1 MKPTILIAD
10 DEKSILSLLEAMLSD
25 MNVNLIKAENGEDA
39 IQKAFEYKPDLI
51 VTDIVM
57 PRKNGF
63 DVCREVRNNTETKQ
77 TPIILLS
84 ALGDEYNKIT
94 GFEEGADDYLVK
106 PFNTE
111 DLKMR
116 CMTLLKR
123 YKHKHAPADSST
135 SKKTPVNKD
144 IKEKPLKT
152 NCFSTGIPEL
162 DQRLYGGLPKGSNIL
177 VLGTLGKG
185 KSSFARQFIAD
196 GITQNEHCLFIAL
209 DDDPKKIREKLSEKI
224 THPTTYYEEENTLR
238 FVDAYSWS
246 AQLETDERFALSGLL
261 ELNQLSGVIS
271 DAGLEIG
278 HTIQEKQGG
287 RRIIDSI
294 TSLFINFDLSQVQRF
309 LTQISRTA
317 IAFGGVTTLFIMEEG
332 TVTPQIMNNIKYVMD
347 GVIEFEEKDNKRCVR
362 VASMKWTKSNS
373 SWVNLPN

>member
-10 DEKSILSLLEAMLSD
+10 DEKTILSLLEAMLSD
-25 MNVNLIKAENGEDA
+25 MNATLIKAENGEDA
-39 IQKAFEYKPDLI
+39 IQKAFLYKPDLI

-63 DVCREVRNNTETKQ
+63 DVCREIRNNPETQQ

-111 DLKMR
+111 DLKSR

-123 YKHKHAPADSST
+123 YKHKHTHAESDIST
-135 SKKTPVNKD
+135 KKIPPREP
-144 IKEKPLKT
+144 KEKPLKT

-162 DQRLYGGLPKGSNIL
+162 DQRLFGGLPKGSNIL
-177 VLGTLGKG
+177 VLGSLGKG
-185 KSSFARQFIAD
+185 KSSFARQFLAD
-196 GITQNEHCLFIAL
+196 GIKQNEHCLFIAL
-209 DDDPKKIREKLSEKI
+209 DDDPRKIREKLAEKLPY
-224 THPTTYYEEENTLR
+224 PTKIYEEENTLR

-246 AQLETDERFALSGLL
+246 AQLDTDERFALSGLL
-261 ELNQLSGVIS
+261 ELNQLSGIIS

-294 TSLFINFDLSQVQRF
+294 TSLFINFDLAQVQRF

-332 TVTPQIMNNIKYVMD
+332 TVSPQIMNNIKYVMD
-347 GVIEFEEKDNKRCVR
+347 GVIEFEEKDDKRCVR

-373 SWVNLPN
+373 DWVYLPY